1 LIHFY
6 KRTMMSLKMLWST
19 NRSSTRLAMDHVK
32 RNLTAATENRL
43 EDTYFRTEETNPAM
57 HNTKHLGRIYTVD
70 PEVPRLFGKELNPKE
85 NYHANNYFA
94 PRQWTDRCKVLD
106 ETAIMV
112 RKPAIQI
119 INCIKNSDLNKPAIR
134 YLLYGRAGSGK
145 SITLAHLTHFGYQ
158 EGFIT
163 LTMSQIKKWLTRYYD
178 VAPST
183 YTPGSIDHIA
193 NSNIFL
199 RNFKQANIKL
209 LSDPKLVT
217 HRDYTWSVRE
227 KTLAGSPLLEVIE
240 VGIERL
246 PFAAD
251 ALNVVIRELKLNCNE
266 GNCKLMVVC
275 DGVNSLFASTTLVH
289 REKTEWKNGPYYP
302 DGDWMRNVVKV
313 DECSVLKN
321 FKKLFSADYKNSVVV
336 ASVCPGAR
344 VMKTDPANTW
354 FRAQEM
360 DMVPDPASHLPF
372 SLLGE
377 EGWRKFDPFLPVE
390 VVGYSEAEL
399 DAMISYYVERGW
411 LGKEADSRA
420 GRQEIHF
427 LTGRHPWDFF
437 RFSSS
442 F

>member
-1 LIHFY
+1 
-6 KRTMMSLKMLWST
+6 MMSIKMLLPT
-19 NRSSTRLAMDHVK
+19 TRRNTMLFMDLVNRNMS
-32 RNLTAATENRL
+32 AAVESRL
-43 EDTYFRTEETNPAM
+43 EETYYRTNETNPSM
-57 HNTKHLGRIYTVD
+57 HNTNHLGRIYTVD
-70 PEVPRLFGKELNPKE
+70 PEIPKLFGKELNPKD
-85 NYHANNYFA
+85 NYYANNYFA
-94 PRQWTDRCKVLD
+94 PRQWMDRCKVLD

-119 INCIKNSDLNKPAIR
+119 INCIKNSDLNNPAVR
-134 YLLYGRAGSGK
+134 YIVYGRAGSGK
-145 SITLAHLTHFGYQ
+145 SITLAHITHFGYQ

-163 LTMSQIKKWLTRYYD
+163 LTMSQIKKWLTRYYE

-183 YTPGSIDHIA
+183 YTPGSIDHIV

-199 RNFKQANIKL
+199 KNFRQANAKL

-227 KTLAGSPLLEVIE
+227 KTPTGSPLSAVID

-275 DGVNSLFASTTLVH
+275 DGVNSLFASSTLVH
-289 REKTEWKNGPYYP
+289 REKTMWENGPYTP
-302 DGDWMRNVVKV
+302 NGDWMQNVVKV

-336 ASVCPGAR
+336 TSVCPGAR
-344 VMKTDPANTW
+344 LMKTEPANTW
-354 FRAQEM
+354 WQAQEK

-390 VVGYSEAEL
+390 VVGYTEAEL
-399 DAMISYYVERGW
+399 DAMISYYIERGW
-411 LGKEADSRA
+411 MGKETDSRA
-420 GRQEIHF
+420 ARQEIHF

-437 RFSSS
+437 RFSSG